1 MSRIRGAPRSVV
13 ATDAAMRARA
23 AHKAVEALDC
33 VRSVPERML
42 AFAAAPQD
50 VRTRVLDMWSGGGP
64 DKWPRARAD
73 TDIFKC
79 AP

>member
-1 MSRIRGAPRSVV
+1 ML
-13 ATDAAMRARA
+13 
-23 AHKAVEALDC
+23 KAVKALNC
-33 VRSVPERML
+33 MRSVPERML

-79 AP
+79 APSRLRLCLLTHGSH